1 MKATRAALMA
11 AFVLAAAWAGGSES
25 AMATPSDATAGLFAV
40 VPQTPR
46 TAKAVTAALS
56 KVGASYSSGAA
67 GPDAFDCSGL
77 TMWALARAG
86 IAAPHSSFAQYA
98 MGSAVA
104 RSDIRRGDLVF
115 FDSAGTGA
123 SHVALATSPTT
134 AVSATDH
141 GVMTHPIFDAYWGGH
156 YVGARRLADAG

>member
-1 MKATRAALMA
+1 
-11 AFVLAAAWAGGSES
+11 
-25 AMATPSDATAGLFAV
+25 
-40 VPQTPR
+40 
-46 TAKAVTAALS
+46 
-56 KVGASYSSGAA
+56 
-67 GPDAFDCSGL
+67 
-77 TMWALARAG
+77 
-86 IAAPHSSFAQYA
+86 

-123 SHVALATSPTT
+123 SHVALATSSTT

>member
-1 MKATRAALMA
+1 MKATRAAVMA
-11 AFVLAAAWAGGSES
+11 ALVLGAICPGS
-25 AMATPSDATAGLFAV
+25 ALATPSDATAGLFAL
-40 VPQTPR
+40 PQAPP

-56 KVGASYSSGAA
+56 KVGASYASGAA

-86 IAAPHSSFAQYA
+86 ISAPHSSFEQYA
-98 MGSAVA
+98 MGSAVS

-115 FDSAGTGA
+115 FDSFGAGA
-123 SHVALATSPTT
+123 SHVGIAASSTT
-134 AVSATDH
+134 AVSATNH

-156 YVGARRLADAG
+156 YVGARRPS

>member
-1 MKATRAALMA
+1 MAMKATRAALMA
-11 AFVLAAAWAGGSES
+11 AFVLAAACPGP

-40 VPQTPR
+40 PQAPP

-56 KVGASYSSGAA
+56 KAGAPYASGAA

-86 IAAPHSSFAQYA
+86 ISAPHSSFAQYA
-98 MGSAVA
+98 MGSGVA

-123 SHVALATSPTT
+123 SHVALATGPTT

-156 YVGARRLADAG
+156 YVGARRLG

>member
-11 AFVLAAAWAGGSES
+11 AFVLAAACPGS
-25 AMATPSDATAGLFAV
+25 AMATPSDATAGLFAA
-40 VPQTPR
+40 PPAPP

-56 KVGASYSSGAA
+56 KVGASYASGAA

-86 IAAPHSSFAQYA
+86 IAAPHSSYAQYA

-115 FDSAGTGA
+115 FDSFGAGA
-123 SHVALATSPTT
+123 SHVGLAVSPTT
-134 AVSATDH
+134 AVSATSH
-141 GVMTHPIFDAYWGGH
+141 GVMTHPVFDAYWGGH
-156 YVGARRLADAG
+156 YVGARRLDG